1 MAGKDLDFDS
11 LVQNSTGFGFT
22 DAQAYQAFED
32 ETKGDLM
39 PKPLPC
45 QAVDHAA
52 GYLLAFGISAALCKT
67 ITEGGSWEVRV
78 SLAGVAQ
85 WIRSFGQLD
94 PKIAFRPDLAL
105 PTGALPWPE
114 ELVKY
119 STKIRQARPDDYSE
133 DTTQDSDAHSPC
145 RMTAIGHTAKQSITP
160 TMGQINSTTNTS
172 RSERESRT
180 AAGQSSTNTAVP
192 DLNPAPPGAQTNA
205 GRHARRTSIRN
216 SITRFVRPKTSGTV
230 GHDASRIGSES
241 RRLWRWSIAGRTRRT
256 EPQNIL
262 SVEHG
267 LSSAPLQGNVSSHTR
282 SQTNSSRHPTNNSD
296 SSSSQVN
303 QTTSSST
310 TEARDSNVVQALDS
324 NPATSPK
331 GKERSSETSNKTT
344 DDSTSVSLQT
354 RDNAHSTD
362 LVDQSASSSNS
373 AALPSTIVNGSSP
386 VSSSSTPIPPT
397 LPTSQSSSIN
407 SPLRRSP
414 PVGTLVVVQGVVRTD
429 SPLAL
434 AQGRPPSSTG
444 RGQYSADPALIR
456 EQSGSDAVLQ
466 NPSSGRAINE
476 ALESHQGSRPSTS
489 GSGDAPG
496 ASGSQLFES
505 QPTSSS
511 ASSGETSNSSTS
523 RESTSGS
530 ASADVLGALLSIVS
544 VATAAT
550 AASLL
555 TSSNGQATSSAP
567 SELSSLPS
575 DTSQSIPPEGPN
587 IPLIARAL
595 ASANPAAAAV
605 LAQRERERE
614 ERERNRTRSIWEG
627 LRERVISGRSRNAS
641 GIGSRSQSSA
651 FLFIEVW
658 PNITSLVLDSLFNE
672 LVRAFS
678 MGPTQDEHQMDTQSS
693 SSGRTSSDEDQVTSP
708 HEHSAASEDS
718 EDLAPGSFERFL
730 VDLQSDLRL
739 ALIRPDATSS
749 VTSARPADHHEG
761 EDSGTF
767 PGNSHALS
775 LASEPMSHGSEG
787 TAGPSVT
794 YPSPHHE
801 SSDSEDHNPDD
812 RTNQSIPSMP
822 GEYRENIHDD
832 MPNGGGT
839 SVPVSFPTS
848 RTEETQSSPTSDRSE
863 TPSDPPTSIHDA
875 SRNRVNWWR
884 MYRFPPT
891 PSVRSTRY
899 NAGQDSSHINT
910 PTSST
915 SAPAEPINAGTAESS
930 SQSAAMAQDTPVLG
944 EEPAVLIPVIV
955 VGLQSIS
962 SGTRRA
968 QPETPEPPTENNNDP
983 GEGHRTNVSQSG
995 NSSSS
1000 GAAQRARDTWSSR
1013 AARAFNRL
1021 GRRDITA
1028 DQTTD
1033 TSNAADGARTFFIYV
1048 FGGHY
1053 PPDHQLLSSPD
1064 ETDSFEALWEL
1075 ADFLGQ
1081 VKPPVV
1087 TEEEIER
1094 SGLELFK
1101 AAALKYYASS
1111 RRVASNCLDR
1121 CLICLDDY
1129 NPDDELRLLSCKHA
1143 FHKAE

>member
-1 MAGKDLDFDS
+1 
-11 LVQNSTGFGFT
+11 
-22 DAQAYQAFED
+22 
-32 ETKGDLM
+32 
-39 PKPLPC
+39 
-45 QAVDHAA
+45 
-52 GYLLAFGISAALCKT
+52 
-67 ITEGGSWEVRV
+67 
-78 SLAGVAQ
+78 
-85 WIRSFGQLD
+85 
-94 PKIAFRPDLAL
+94 
-105 PTGALPWPE
+105 
-114 ELVKY
+114 
-119 STKIRQARPDDYSE
+119 
-133 DTTQDSDAHSPC
+133 
-145 RMTAIGHTAKQSITP
+145 
-160 TMGQINSTTNTS
+160 MGQINSTTNTS

-180 AAGQSSTNTAVP
+180 VTGQSSTNTAVP
-192 DLNPAPPGAQTNA
+192 DLNPLPPGAQTST
-205 GRHARRTSIRN
+205 GRRARRTSIRN
-216 SITRFVRPKTSGTV
+216 SFTRFVRPKTSGTV
-230 GHDASRIGSES
+230 DHGASGIGSES
-241 RRLWRWSIAGRTRRT
+241 RRPWRWSNAGRTRRT

-267 LSSAPLQGNVSSHTR
+267 LSNAPLQENVSSQTG
-282 SQTNSSRHPTNNSD
+282 SQTNSSRHPTNNND
-296 SSSSQVN
+296 LSSSQVN
-303 QTTSSST
+303 QTTSSSI
-310 TEARDSNVVQALDS
+310 TEARDSNIIQAPDS
-324 NPATSPK
+324 DPATSPK
-331 GKERSSETSNKTT
+331 GKERFSGTSNRTT
-344 DDSTSVSLQT
+344 DDSTSISLQS
-354 RDNAHSTD
+354 RDDAHSTG
-362 LVDQSASSSNS
+362 LMDQSASSSNL
-373 AALPSTIVNGSSP
+373 AALPSTIVSGGSP
-386 VSSSSTPIPPT
+386 ASSSSTPIPPT

-434 AQGRPPSSTG
+434 AQGGPPSSTG

-456 EQSGSDAVLQ
+456 EHSGSNTVLQ
-466 NPSSGRAINE
+466 NRRATNE
-476 ALESHQGSRPSTS
+476 TLESHEGLRQSMS
-489 GSGDAPG
+489 GSGDVPN
-496 ASGSQLFES
+496 ASGSQLFEN

-511 ASSGETSNSSTS
+511 ASSGETSDSSIT

-555 TSSNGQATSSAP
+555 TSSNGQTTSSAP
-567 SELSSLPS
+567 SELSNLPS
-575 DTSQSIPPEGPN
+575 SQSEGPN

-614 ERERNRTRSIWEG
+614 ERERNQTRSIWEG

-651 FLFIEVW
+651 FPFVENS

-672 LVRAFS
+672 LVHAFN
-678 MGPTQDEHQMDTQSS
+678 MGPTQDERQMDAQSS

-708 HEHSAASEDS
+708 HEQSAASEDS

-739 ALIRPDATSS
+739 ALIRPDATSN

-761 EDSGTF
+761 ENSGTF
-767 PGNSHALS
+767 PGNSHTFS
-775 LASEPMSHGSEG
+775 PASEAMSHESEG
-787 TAGPSVT
+787 TASVT

-801 SSDSEDHNPDD
+801 SSDLEDHNPDG

-832 MPNGGGT
+832 VPNGGGT
-839 SVPVSFPTS
+839 SVPESFLTS
-848 RTEETQSSPTSDRSE
+848 RTEETQSSPPSDRSE
-863 TPSDPPTSIHDA
+863 TPSEPPTSIHDA
-875 SRNRVNWWR
+875 PRNRVNWWR

-891 PSVRSTRY
+891 PSVHSRRY
-899 NAGQDSSHINT
+899 NAGQDSSSIHI

-915 SAPAEPINAGTAESS
+915 SAPVEPINAGTAESP
-930 SQSAAMAQDTPVLG
+930 SQSAAIAQDTPVLG

-983 GEGHRTNVSQSG
+983 GEGYRTNVSQLG

-1033 TSNAADGARTFFIYV
+1033 ASNAADGARTFFIYV

-1053 PPDHQLLSSPD
+1053 PPDHQLLSSLD

-1101 AAALKYYASS
+1101 AAALKDYVSS
-1111 RRVASNCLDR
+1111 GRVASNCLDR

-1129 NPDDELRLLSCKHA
+1129 IPDDELRLLSCKHA
-1143 FHKAE
+1143 FHKACVDRWLKTGRNNCPACRSEGVKLTSNAFSSQHSTAEP